1 MNKDFRQLQGYLK
14 SDSSRRREM
23 LRVYK
28 MGKPIRQAAVNM
40 ANYLKIYLSK
50 KHIIDKPLSITTNS
64 LSVDRM
70 IEILKEQQKSS
81 NLRALENLEFGGS
94 ANCTIIT
101 ATWIFGISVQIQV
114 VDSRV
119 IQYHFFLKTYS
130 KVLDSLIKILEERWS
145 MSFKFE
151 EQSPVKFIV
160 KFTHLVDR
168 HKQIFTDKC
177 AVCGFHLNFKSGIPM
192 LPIFYSKAK
201 LYHVECYLD

>member
-1 MNKDFRQLQGYLK
+1 MNK
-14 SDSSRRREM
+14 
-23 LRVYK
+23 
-28 MGKPIRQAAVNM
+28 PIKQAAVNM

-50 KHIIDKPLSITTNS
+50 KHIIDKPLVIPSNVMT
-64 LSVDRM
+64 VDRM

-81 NLRALENLEFGGS
+81 ALRALENLEFS
-94 ANCTIIT
+94 SSPNCTVIM

-114 VDSRV
+114 VESRV
-119 IQYHFFLKTYS
+119 VKYHFFLKNYS
-130 KVLDSLIKILEERWS
+130 KVMDSLIKILEERWS

-160 KFTHLVDR
+160 KFTHLIDR

-192 LPIFYSKAK
+192 LPIFYSKTK